1 MPAFSHPAARP
12 DRRPATGVPVLA
24 LLVIGLAGLL
34 LAAPAKAQEAR
45 RDTSRVVR
53 LSIEDAIEQA
63 RTESFPVRS
72 ADAERAA
79 ATARKRQSLGVFLPR
94 ITASEQGLAT
104 TDPVNAFGFKLKQ
117 ERFTQ
122 RDFAVG
128 ALNDPDRVDHFATQ
142 VEVEQPILNLDGLFE
157 RRAAS
162 NAARAADAK
171 AERTRAVVDFRVR
184 KGYYGLLLA
193 ERRVAVIDSAL
204 AAARANRDQA
214 RALFE
219 EGLINRADRLAAEVR
234 VSELESRRTDAVA
247 KRRNAADRLRF
258 LLGIDEAVE
267 IQPTDSL
274 ERERAAIGTVSTEA
288 VNRRRSDM
296 QALRF
301 RADAAEAKVRSRWMA
316 FVPRLNA
323 RGTAGWYDDTAFGT
337 RGNSWTAG
345 VSLSWSVFEGY
356 QQIGRAQQAEA
367 ELRQAEVALERQA
380 LENEVEIASALRDL
394 EATRERIQQA
404 RRAVD
409 QAEESLRIRSD
420 RYAEGVART
429 TDLLQAEATLAERR
443 LAYLQ
448 ALYEHNLAVYRL
460 ELLTERSVA
469 P

>member
-1 MPAFSHPAARP
+1 
-12 DRRPATGVPVLA
+12 V
-24 LLVIGLAGLL
+24 
-34 LAAPAKAQEAR
+34 
-45 RDTSRVVR
+45 
-53 LSIEDAIEQA
+53 
-63 RTESFPVRS
+63 
-72 ADAERAA
+72 
-79 ATARKRQSLGVFLPR
+79 
-94 ITASEQGLAT
+94 
-104 TDPVNAFGFKLKQ
+104 
-117 ERFTQ
+117 
-122 RDFAVG
+122 
-128 ALNDPDRVDHFATQ
+128 
-142 VEVEQPILNLDGLFE
+142 
-157 RRAAS
+157 
-162 NAARAADAK
+162 
-171 AERTRAVVDFRVR
+171 RTRALVDFRVR

-214 RALFE
+214 QALFE

-267 IQPTDSL
+267 VQPTDSL
-274 ERERAAIGTVSTEA
+274 ERQRAAIGTVSTEA

-356 QQIGRAQQAEA
+356 QQVGRAQQAEA